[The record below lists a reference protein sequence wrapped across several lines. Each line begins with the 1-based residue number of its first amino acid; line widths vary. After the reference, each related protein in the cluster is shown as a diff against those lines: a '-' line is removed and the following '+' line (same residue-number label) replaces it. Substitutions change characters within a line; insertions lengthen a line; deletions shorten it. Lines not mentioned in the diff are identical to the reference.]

1 MRSHR
6 AAAFLVVALLAC
18 GDPEKPAPAASSA
31 SAARPTAA
39 ASVASASA
47 AALGASASASASA
60 SAPAAPLDPN
70 APFVRSP
77 PSSHKASADAVDEC
91 TQSGGNYFSCSG
103 AYEGEE
109 DAVLKR
115 YLYRI
120 AQAQAAGVKDY
131 GKAGPPQDMGGLP
144 HAEVPA
150 GCDPKKPCDIKD
162 DGLVSNGLVN
172 CLALAH
178 AQYGSNPAAAKAAH
192 AHACRCGGK
201 GGAFIGYN
209 SSAFIC
215 DKDGKPAFL
224 APDMKKDEAKDIL
237 DCAICEPKLGPAACK
252 ADADRLRKADAELAK
267 YIEMTQVRR
276 CQTAD
281 PEPATK

>member
-1 MRSHR
+1 MTSLRSSTLLFF
-6 AAAFLVVALLAC
+6 AALLAC
-18 GDPEKPAPAASSA
+18 SDADKAAPAAGSA
-31 SAARPTAA
+31 SAPRPAPSASAPAKSAA
-39 ASVASASA
+39 PASASA
-47 AALGASASASASA
+47 AAPASASA
-60 SAPAAPLDPN
+60 AAPIDPD
-70 APFVRSP
+70 APFVRGA
-77 PSSHKASADAVDEC
+77 PSSHKPGADAVDEC
-91 TQSGGNYFSCSG
+91 TQAGGNYFSCSG

-109 DAVLKR
+109 DPVLKR

-131 GKAGPPQDMGGLP
+131 GKAGPPADMGGLP

-162 DGLVSNGLVN
+162 DGLVSNGIIN

-192 AHACRCGGK
+192 THACKCGGK
-201 GGAFIGYN
+201 GGSFIGYN

-224 APDMKKDEAKDIL
+224 APDMKKEEAKDIL
-237 DCAICEPKLGPAACK
+237 DCATCDPKLGKAACK
-252 ADADRLRKADAELAK
+252 ADADRLRTTDAELAK
-267 YIEMTQVRR
+267 HIETNQVRR
-276 CQTAD
+276 CQTPD
-281 PEPATK
+281 PAPATP

>member
-1 MRSHR
+1 MSTHR
-6 AAAFLVVALLAC
+6 ATAFFVFALLAC

-31 SAARPTAA
+31 SAARPTGV

-47 AALGASASASASA
+47 AAPSASASASA
-60 SAPAAPLDPN
+60 SAPAAPIDPN

-91 TQSGGNYFSCSG
+91 TQSGGNYFSCRG
-103 AYEGEE
+103 AYLGEA
-109 DAVLKR
+109 DPVLKR
-115 YLYRI
+115 YLFRI
-120 AQAQAAGVKDY
+120 AQAQAAGVKVY

-162 DGLVSNGLVN
+162 DGLVTNTAVP

-178 AQYGSNPAAAKAAH
+178 AQHGSDPAAAKAAH
-192 AHACRCGGK
+192 VHACKCDAKDGT
-201 GGAFIGYN
+201 FIGYN

-237 DCAICEPKLGPAACK
+237 DCAICEPKLGAAACK
-252 ADADRLRKADAELAK
+252 ADADRLRKADAELAAFVETK
-267 YIEMTQVRR
+267 QVRR
-276 CQTAD
+276 CQTPD
-281 PEPATK
+281 PEPPTP

>member
-1 MRSHR
+1 MRHHS
-6 AAAFLVVALLAC
+6 AFLVFATLLAC
-18 GDPEKPAPAASSA
+18 SDPEKQAPAPGSA
-31 SAARPTAA
+31 SAPRPT
-39 ASVASASA
+39 VSASA
-47 AALGASASASASA
+47 PSVSAAMPSASASASA
-60 SAPAAPLDPN
+60 AAPIDPN

-77 PSSHKASADAVDEC
+77 PSSHKSSADAVDEC
-91 TQSGGNYFSCSG
+91 TQAGGNYFSCSG

-115 YLYRI
+115 YLFRI

-131 GKAGPPQDMGGLP
+131 GKAGPPADMGGLP

-150 GCDPKKPCDIKD
+150 GCDPKKPCDVKD
-162 DGLVSNGLVN
+162 DGLVSNGIVN

-178 AQYGSNPAAAKAAH
+178 AQHGSNPALAKAAH
-192 AHACRCGGK
+192 AHACKCGGK

-237 DCAICEPKLGPAACK
+237 DCAICDPKLGKAACK
-252 ADADRLRKADAELAK
+252 ADADRLRATDAELAK
-267 YIEMTQVRR
+267 HIETSQVRR

-281 PEPATK
+281 PEPKAK